1 MARKDITVVA
11 EPRSTR
17 GKNEAR
23 RTRVGG
29 MAPAVLYGAGGDSVA
44 ISVNPKDVR
53 KILHSKTGHN
63 TIFDVAVTGGEK
75 VPVSAAAMAKRRQ
88 TRPDAS
94 LSSDSPSRMCIMR
107 LGMGTRAA
115 MADTAIGSV
124 GPTAPVPSVRVS
136 RTRDGAVLWSGEQD
150 KGHFEELSRFGDAI
164 AKGGES
170 PISFDEL
177 VETSAVA
184 LQVEDALMG
193 RALVEAV

>member
-63 TIFDVAVTGGEK
+63 TIFDVAVTGGRVHEPRSDD
-75 VPVSAAAMAKRRQ
+75 VAVVEGAPAPHESLLRCQRRD
-88 TRPDAS
+88 P
-94 LSSDSPSRMCIMR
+94 
-107 LGMGTRAA
+107 LGCLGGDHDHVGT
-115 MADTAIGSV
+115 G
-124 GPTAPVPSVRVS
+124 
-136 RTRDGAVLWSGEQD
+136 LKE
-150 KGHFEELSRFGDAI
+150 
-164 AKGGES
+164 
-170 PISFDEL
+170 
-177 VETSAVA
+177 
-184 LQVEDALMG
+184 
-193 RALVEAV
+193 